1 MTFSSIVCIQFGLLR
16 WTSPNKDII
25 VVVLENLGTLIGS
38 TILLTIFLGF
48 SSFYLLI
55 HNQDFVMAM
64 NSIIVLQE
72 EVESV
77 MECLDEAIIKKTPDG
92 ISFCNPVGQSILQ
105 NTYNI
110 LLSDKERA
118 KHIQNSSREHKH
130 GCSPTLN
137 FMAHN

>member
-1 MTFSSIVCIQFGLLR
+1 
-16 WTSPNKDII
+16 
-25 VVVLENLGTLIGS
+25 
-38 TILLTIFLGF
+38 
-48 SSFYLLI
+48 
-55 HNQDFVMAM
+55 MAM

-118 KHIQNSSREHKH
+118 KHI
-130 GCSPTLN
+130 
-137 FMAHN
+137 